1 MRRSISSCRATSLS
15 IVRSTRRTL
24 LFGVIALAGAS
35 AFPLVAR
42 AQATPNPKPEIMA
55 VVQRLF
61 DGMRAGDSAMV
72 RSVFHPQV
80 RMMSVGKAKEGNVRL
95 NVETSADGFVKA
107 VGTPHPQRWD
117 ERFTNERVEIDGPLA
132 SVWVDYTFHL
142 GDKLSHC
149 GIDHFLLV
157 QGDDGKWSI
166 LSLADTRRT
175 MGCGA

>member
-1 MRRSISSCRATSLS
+1 MRRSRSVSLS
-15 IVRSTRRTL
+15 LSDAL
-24 LFGVIALAGAS
+24 LLGALALAGVTTLPRA
-35 AFPLVAR
+35 AR
-42 AQATPNPKPEIMA
+42 AQAMAEAKPAIIA

-80 RMMSVGKAKEGNVRL
+80 RMLSAGKAKEGNLRL

-117 ERFTNERVEIDGPLA
+117 ERFSNERVEIDAPLA

-142 GDKLSHC
+142 GDKFSHC

-166 LSLADTRRT
+166 ISLADTRRT
-175 MGCGA
+175 TGCTP